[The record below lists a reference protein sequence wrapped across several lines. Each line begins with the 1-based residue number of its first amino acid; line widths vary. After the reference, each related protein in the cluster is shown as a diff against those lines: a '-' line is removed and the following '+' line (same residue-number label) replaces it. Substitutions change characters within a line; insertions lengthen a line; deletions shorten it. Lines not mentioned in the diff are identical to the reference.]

1 MFHAFLA
8 RSLVPLLRR
17 KVRVDPLAVEI
28 CPGGP
33 VETFQGVAEGGELPV
48 VESFKP
54 AGGDEPGDQV
64 AGGEVELEA
73 APPRSASPSATRW
86 TTIRLVWADTV
97 RTANG
102 GVSQAAD
109 CRSVAISSRST

>member
-48 VESFKP
+48 VELLKP

-64 AGGEVELEA
+64 AGGEVELKPSA
-73 APPRSASPSATRW
+73 RSAAPSATRW
-86 TTIRLVWADTV
+86 TRSGWCGRILCGRRGRVP
-97 RTANG
+97 G
-102 GVSQAAD
+102 G
-109 CRSVAISSRST
+109 